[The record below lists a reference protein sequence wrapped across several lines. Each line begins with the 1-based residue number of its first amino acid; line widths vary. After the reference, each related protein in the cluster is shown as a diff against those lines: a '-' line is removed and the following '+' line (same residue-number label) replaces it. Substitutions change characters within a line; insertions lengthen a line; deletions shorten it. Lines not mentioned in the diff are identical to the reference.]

1 MTILDPFWTPFGP
14 LFRPLLAPI
23 WTPSD
28 LSQEV
33 LGGLIRGYME
43 VYVPIYMPPG
53 KGPFRALC
61 TWHPHVHI
69 GPHTPPYPLY
79 PLKGGLEG
87 YPRGPNCPILGS
99 SGPPKRHKK
108 ALFGPLRA
116 LK

>member
-14 LFRPLLAPI
+14 LFRPLLDPI

-53 KGPFRALC
+53 KGPL
-61 TWHPHVHI
+61 
-69 GPHTPPYPLY
+69 
-79 PLKGGLEG
+79 
-87 YPRGPNCPILGS
+87 RGPVHMASPCAYRS
-99 SGPPKRHKK
+99 SYPSIPSIPPKRGSGGVPKGSKLPHFGVLRTSKK
-108 ALFGPLRA
+108 A
-116 LK
+116 